1 MFILKQVVLKNKG
14 LLYFLLN
21 IQALLDF
28 TGLIMTIIFLL
39 LKANN
44 TNSPSILHYFSRPNK
59 APLTL
64 VFNKR
69 PVYKGDFTVLIP
81 YTLIYKTKK
90 LYLIVLRLSA
100 RLQYRIIGQNMFV
113 EMLHRLPELHSS
125 TEQLFLEKQV

>member
-1 MFILKQVVLKNKG
+1 MFILKRVVLKNKG
-14 LLYFLLN
+14 LLYFLPN
-21 IQALLDF
+21 IQALFDF

-44 TNSPSILHYFSRPNK
+44 TNSPSIFHYYFSRTK
-59 APLTL
+59 KYTRIL
-64 VFNKR
+64 VFYKR
-69 PVYKGDFTVLIP
+69 PVLHCT
-81 YTLIYKTKK
+81 YTLYILIYKTKK

-100 RLQYRIIGQNMFV
+100 RLQYRIIGQNKFM